1 VVNVA
6 VYCNKGANSAPHSLA
21 ERALIAL
28 FTDFGLNGPYTGQVK
43 AVLLSETPGIDI
55 IDLFADAPAY
65 DPQASAYLLAAYAAE
80 LPTGT
85 VFLCVVDPGVG
96 SDRAA
101 CVVYSMG
108 CWFVGPDNGLFEIV
122 IRRAPAVVRCWQ
134 IDWTPHRLSAT
145 FHGRDV
151 FAPIAARLARGET
164 SPGRPVVADVVR
176 RREWP
181 DDLARTVYIDRY
193 GNVMTGIRAG
203 GLPPTAT
210 VVVNGTGLRRARTFS
225 DVPEGQPFWYENAN
239 GLLEIAMN
247 MERVADCLDIRVGM
261 PVTVEW

>member
-1 VVNVA
+1 
-6 VYCNKGANSAPHSLA
+6 
-21 ERALIAL
+21 LIAL

-43 AVLLSETPGIDI
+43 AVLLSQAAGVDV

-96 SDRAA
+96 SARAA
-101 CVVYSMG
+101 CVVHSSGY
-108 CWFVGPDNGLFEIV
+108 WFVGPDNGLFEIV
-122 IRRAPAVVRCWQ
+122 IRRAPAAAVRCWR
-134 IDWTPHRLSAT
+134 IDWAPHRVSAT

-151 FAPIAARLARGET
+151 FAPIAARLARGGT
-164 SPGRPVVADVVR
+164 SPGKLVATDLMRRP
-176 RREWP
+176 EWP
-181 DDLARTVYIDRY
+181 DDLGRTVYVDRY

-203 GLPPTAT
+203 GLPDTVT
-210 VVVNGTGLRRARTFS
+210 VVVNGARLRRARTFS
-225 DVPEGQPFWYENAN
+225 DVPQGQPFWYENAN

-247 MERVADCLDIRVGM
+247 MERAADRLGIQVGT
-261 PVTVEW
+261 PVTIEL

>member
-1 VVNVA
+1 
-6 VYCNKGANSAPHSLA
+6 
-21 ERALIAL
+21 LIAL

-43 AVLLSETPGIDI
+43 AVLLSETPGVDI

-65 DPQASAYLLAAYAAE
+65 DAQASAYLLAAYAAE

-101 CVVYSMG
+101 LAVHSGG

-122 IRRAPAVVRCWQ
+122 IRRASAVVRCWQ
-134 IDWTPHRLSAT
+134 IDWIPRRLSAT

-151 FAPIAARLARGET
+151 FAPIAGRLARGET
-164 SPGRPVVADVVR
+164 SPGKPVAADLPRRP
-176 RREWP
+176 EWP
-181 DDLARTVYIDRY
+181 DDLARTVYVDRY
-193 GNVMTGIRAG
+193 GNVMTGMRAAS
-203 GLPPTAT
+203 LPTSAT
-210 VVVNGTGLRRARTFS
+210 IVVNGARLLHARTFS
-225 DVPEGQPFWYENAN
+225 EVPKGRPFWYENAN

-247 MERVADCLDIRVGM
+247 MERAADCLDIRVGM
-261 PVTVEW
+261 PVAIEW

>member
-1 VVNVA
+1 M
-6 VYCNKGANSAPHSLA
+6 
-21 ERALIAL
+21 IAL

-43 AVLLSETPGIDI
+43 AVLLSETRGVDV

-80 LPTGT
+80 LPSGT

-101 CVVYSMG
+101 CAVHCSG
-108 CWFVGPDNGLFEIV
+108 RWFVGPDNGLFEIV
-122 IRRAPAVVRCWQ
+122 IRRAQALARCWR
-134 IDWTPHRLSAT
+134 IDWTPLRLSAT
-145 FHGRDV
+145 FHGRDL
-151 FAPIAARLARGET
+151 FAPIAAWLARGET
-164 SPGRPVVADVVR
+164 PPGRPVDADLLR
-176 RREWP
+176 RPEWP
-181 DDLARTVYIDRY
+181 DDLQRTIYVDGY

-203 GLPPTAT
+203 GLPASAT
-210 VVVNGTGLRRARTFS
+210 VVVNDARLRRARTFS

-247 MERVADCLDIRVGM
+247 MERVADCLGIRVGM
-261 PVTVEW
+261 PVSVE